1 MESDRIKTL
10 LDAYFEGTSTLAQEK
25 ELRDYFCGSNVAPQL
40 EAYRSMFSAFS
51 EAKKE
56 VSSRVLKVADKP
68 IASQKVW
75 YGIVATVAVL
85 AIVAGFVFS
94 NRGMTKEE
102 KEALAAY
109 KQTKQALQF
118 LSQKL
123 NQGTES
129 LVAINQF
136 TLAKNKILK

>member
-1 MESDRIKTL
+1 MELDRIKTL

-25 ELRDYFCGSNVAPQL
+25 ELQDYFCGSNVAPQL

-51 EAKKE
+51 EAKNE
-56 VSSRVLKVADKP
+56 VSSRVLKVDNNP
-68 IASQKVW
+68 ISSQKWW
-75 YGIVATVAVL
+75 YGIAATVAVL

-94 NRGMTKEE
+94 NTGMTKEE

-109 KQTKQALQF
+109 KQTKQALQL

-136 TLAKNKILK
+136 TVAKNKILK